1 MRQLAS
7 LNLTLSFSLL
17 LLPSIPPS
25 LSLTLTS
32 IFRSVSQHFSLS
44 FKISLSIFLHQII
57 TRHVR
62 YTSVLLIQTFFIP
75 LPLPPTPISPSL
87 CLPLSVSHSFPPIF
101 YPSLFPSSISH
112 SLVNIFV
119 SLYLFVN
126 IPNNIPDN
134 IISFEYYST
143 ETHWVKKLPWADD

>member
-1 MRQLAS
+1 MGTIGILRIHFLSARVAWWSCEWSLEPIIKTSLEIQMRQLAS
-7 LNLTLSFSLL
+7 LTLTLSFSLL

-32 IFRSVSQHFSLS
+32 MFRSVSQHFSLS

-62 YTSVLLIQTFFIP
+62 YTSVLLIQAFFIR

-87 CLPLSVSHSFPPIF
+87 CLPLFSAHLLSLPLPLKHFSF
-101 YPSLFPSSISH
+101 SC
-112 SLVNIFV
+112 
-119 SLYLFVN
+119 
-126 IPNNIPDN
+126 
-134 IISFEYYST
+134 
-143 ETHWVKKLPWADD
+143 